1 MFTYAFARGVIRQR
15 LDRRFAEAAQK
26 GWDGICREAIDCDG
40 DVYGVCCGS
49 AYSFRAD
56 YYKYE
61 LPWLKNDTHGTG
73 VVLLAGTEISKLKKL
88 L

>member
-1 MFTYAFARGVIRQR
+1 MAGLQFFALAANSDAALTLGE
-15 LDRRFAEAAQK
+15 RFKEAAKK
-26 GWDGICREAIDCDG
+26 GFAGFCRESVDEDG
-40 DVYGVCCGS
+40 NVYGVCCGS

-73 VVLLAGTEISKLKKL
+73 IVLLAGVEVSKL
-88 L
+88 